1 MTNSYLARQPI
12 LNRRKETIGYELLFR
27 DGPDNAFPAIEDEQA
42 THRLLTDNF
51 LGANAADI
59 SAGKKAFVNFPYSS
73 LVKRTPLMF
82 AKESFIIEILE
93 TCEPDDALLE
103 AVIEL
108 HNHGYTLALDDFM
121 PAPPWQ
127 RFLPYIHIIK
137 FDIRAIPISRAGFF
151 IRHHREKGSK
161 LRFLAEKVESHAEF
175 LAARDAGFDL
185 FQGYFF
191 SRPEILRQKTLS
203 PSVITTLRL
212 YQAVSQPEID
222 LGLIEQLIINDVT
235 LSYKLLRHVNT
246 MTASRA
252 KPISSFKQALA
263 FLGDARLRR
272 FVTFVA
278 TSQATEDKPLSLYL
292 LSLQRARF
300 CEYLSQHITP
310 KVNPNQAFLTGLFSL
325 LDSMLDQPIATLI
338 NQLSLNKAIR
348 HALIAQHG
356 ELGLLLQL
364 AMAYDNADWPRIKQ
378 LSQIL
383 QVKES
388 VVAERYL
395 ESLKWAAHHEQQH
408 NTE

>member
-1 MTNSYLARQPI
+1 MHSYLARQPI
-12 LNRRKETIGYELLFR
+12 LNRKKETIGYELLFR
-27 DGPDNAFPAIEDEQA
+27 DGPNNAFPGVEAEHA

-51 LGANAADI
+51 LGGNSLHVA
-59 SAGKKAFVNFPYSS
+59 AGKKAFINFPYSS
-73 LVKRTPLMF
+73 LIKRTPLMF

-93 TCEPDDALLE
+93 SCEPDDALLD
-103 AVIEL
+103 AVMEL
-108 HNHGYTLALDDFM
+108 HHLGYTLALDDFI
-121 PAPPWQ
+121 PSPPWN

-151 IRHHREKGSK
+151 IRHHREKGSP

-175 LAARDAGFDL
+175 MAARDAGFDW

-191 SRPEILRQKTLS
+191 SRPELLRQKTLS
-203 PSVITTLRL
+203 PSALTILRL
-212 YQAVSQPEID
+212 YQAISQPELD
-222 LGLIEQLIINDVT
+222 LCHIEQLITNDVS
-235 LSYKLLRHVNT
+235 LSYKLLRHVNNI
-246 MTASRA
+246 TAPRA
-252 KPISSFKQALA
+252 KSMSSFKQALA
-263 FLGDARLRR
+263 FMGETQLRR

-310 KVNPNQAFLTGLFSL
+310 KVSANQAFLTGLFSL
-325 LDSMLDQPIATLI
+325 LESMLDQPIDVI
-338 NQLSLNKAIR
+338 IEQLALNKAIR

-364 AMAYDNADWPRIKQ
+364 AIAYDNADWPRIRQ

-383 QVKES
+383 HVAES
-388 VVAERYL
+388 VVAEQYL
-395 ESLKWAAHHEQQH
+395 ESLKWATHHEQH